1 MKKMTPIKIILIFL
15 VASQLWI
22 LLTDMLVGRIATS
35 PEMFTRLSMI
45 KGGLYVAVTGT
56 LLYWLISRYA
66 SERDSAEAALRNS
79 EQSYKTLSENLPGII
94 YRVFSR
100 ENNRMQF
107 FSKGAGEITGCT
119 DQELAQGSVCP
130 LERLILDEDRP
141 QVVAVVENAV
151 AGHKPFTVEY
161 RLRHKDGSVH
171 FLLEKGTPVYGP
183 DGKIL
188 YIDGA
193 IFDVTD
199 RKKAEEAKRQSDSQ
213 FLALFDHAP
222 LGIVQVSV
230 NADRRIM
237 NGNSAFQHMLG
248 YSLEELKNL
257 SIRDISDAGNDRAIR
272 GSYTDMM
279 AGEIDSFT
287 VEKRYIRKDRTI
299 LWAHLTGMVI
309 RDDKGDLQSIFGIVE
324 DISERKQ
331 SENALRESERRYKAI
346 VEDQAEFVVRYLP
359 GGVINFANDTLCKYV
374 KISRDELVGRS
385 YYPFM
390 HPEDREAF
398 IRQIES
404 LDRDHPSMVA
414 EARVVLPGGRVA
426 WHRWTHNAI
435 FDDNGAIVEY
445 QATGR
450 DVTSSKRVEEAL
462 RSSEARFRNIIENA
476 NTGIMVAD
484 IETRQ
489 IRYANPEICRVL
501 GYSEQEL
508 RSLLTT
514 DLTVQAEMSESAASF
529 QEHAKGN
536 VHLSER
542 TLRRRDGIPVRMSI
556 SSVRMEIDDRPSLVG
571 FFSDVTERNLLEEER
586 LKTQKLEAIG
596 TLAGGIAHDFN
607 NLLQGV
613 FGYISLAKLKRND
626 RDKSLAA
633 LEEAEKALHMS
644 VRLTNQL
651 LTFSKGGKPVKKRID
666 LAPVIENAV
675 KFALSGSRTDY
686 HISIDDGLWHAD
698 ADEGQMSQVIQNI
711 VLNADQSMP
720 EGGVVEIAARNVQAP
735 SDGLPPNL
743 RKGPYV
749 EITIQDSGVGIAEQY
764 LTKIFDPYF
773 TTKEKGSGLGLAT
786 SYSIM
791 KNHNGSIEVRSE
803 LDKGTTFSLYIPAD
817 EAGKT
822 TPREMPAAAA
832 APGRVLRVLL
842 MDDEELIRD
851 VAGELIGE
859 LGHRVEFALNGR
871 EAIDRYR
878 EAKRS
883 GDPFDVVI
891 LDLTI
896 RGGMGGAETMQ
907 TLLEIDPGVKA
918 VVSSGYS
925 EDAVIASYAEQGF
938 IAFLKK
944 PYTAEELE
952 EMFELFIA

>member
-141 QVVAVVENAV
+141 HVVAVVENAV

-272 GSYTDMM
+272 GSYTAMI

-309 RDDKGDLQSIFGIVE
+309 RDDKGSLQSIFGIVE

-385 YYPFM
+385 DYPFM

-435 FDDNGAIVEY
+435 FDDNGVIIEY

-489 IRYANPEICRVL
+489 VPLCQPGNLPGAAVQRAGAPLNADHLIDGTVGDVGVGGQFSGACRRKCASVGANDE
-501 GYSEQEL
+501 
-508 RSLLTT
+508 
-514 DLTVQAEMSESAASF
+514 
-529 QEHAKGN
+529 
-536 VHLSER
+536 
-542 TLRRRDGIPVRMSI
+542 RRDGAPVRMSI
-556 SSVRMEIDDRPSLVG
+556 SSVRMEIDDRP
-571 FFSDVTERNLLEEER
+571 
-586 LKTQKLEAIG
+586 
-596 TLAGGIAHDFN
+596 
-607 NLLQGV
+607 
-613 FGYISLAKLKRND
+613 
-626 RDKSLAA
+626 
-633 LEEAEKALHMS
+633 
-644 VRLTNQL
+644 
-651 LTFSKGGKPVKKRID
+651 
-666 LAPVIENAV
+666 
-675 KFALSGSRTDY
+675 
-686 HISIDDGLWHAD
+686 
-698 ADEGQMSQVIQNI
+698 
-711 VLNADQSMP
+711 
-720 EGGVVEIAARNVQAP
+720 ARAP
-735 SDGLPPNL
+735 SRRYGKAPS
-743 RKGPYV
+743 RRRA
-749 EITIQDSGVGIAEQY
+749 AEN
-764 LTKIFDPYF
+764 TE
-773 TTKEKGSGLGLAT
+773 TGS
-786 SYSIM
+786 YR
-791 KNHNGSIEVRSE
+791 N
-803 LDKGTTFSLYIPAD
+803 
-817 EAGKT
+817 AGRRHC
-822 TPREMPAAAA
+822 P
-832 APGRVLRVLL
+832 
-842 MDDEELIRD
+842 
-851 VAGELIGE
+851 
-859 LGHRVEFALNGR
+859 
-871 EAIDRYR
+871 
-878 EAKRS
+878 
-883 GDPFDVVI
+883 
-891 LDLTI
+891 
-896 RGGMGGAETMQ
+896 
-907 TLLEIDPGVKA
+907 
-918 VVSSGYS
+918 
-925 EDAVIASYAEQGF
+925 
-938 IAFLKK
+938 
-944 PYTAEELE
+944 
-952 EMFELFIA
+952 